1 MKDHPSQS
9 RTPGR
14 RPAAGR
20 ILAEALLVAV
30 LGAGFAFA
38 ANQISPRGL
47 ALTRD
52 YFPTGTAHEVRPVA
66 HAVPPPAAGTNAAV
80 LSPAQFLAA
89 QMKEKGLQLI
99 DGPRATKFFHDP
111 RFQQNMV
118 VFVDA
123 RNEAEYQKGHVPGAY
138 EFDPYHPE
146 KYFDAIL
153 PVCQKA
159 EQVVVYCNGGDC
171 DDSENAAIWLRDNAG
186 ISNQKLFVYGGG
198 ITEWTTNNLPV
209 ETGAR
214 NSGTLLNT
222 NALINKNK

>member
-1 MKDHPSQS
+1 VKDHPSQS
-9 RTPGR
+9 GTPGR
-14 RPAAGR
+14 RSAVGR
-20 ILAEALLVAV
+20 ILAEALLVAAI
-30 LGAGFAFA
+30 GAAFAFA
-38 ANQISPRGL
+38 ANQISPLGL

-66 HAVPPPAAGTNAAV
+66 HAVPPPAASTNVAV

-89 QMKEKGLQLI
+89 QMKERGLQLI
-99 DGPRATKFFHDP
+99 DGPQATKFFHDP

-118 VFVDA
+118 LFVDA
-123 RNEAEYQKGHVPGAY
+123 RNETEYQKGHIPGAY

-146 KYFDAIL
+146 KYFDIVV

-186 ISNQKLFVYGGG
+186 ISNQKICVYAGGFA
-198 ITEWTTNNLPV
+198 EWTTNNLPV

>member
-1 MKDHPSQS
+1 VKANPVQTGD
-9 RTPGR
+9 
-14 RPAAGR
+14 PALPRAVRKIFG
-20 ILAEALLVAV
+20 EAALVAV
-30 LGAGFAFA
+30 LGAAFAFA
-38 ANQISPRGL
+38 ANQLSPLGL

-66 HAVPPPAAGTNAAV
+66 KAVAPPAAGTNAAV

-99 DGPRATKFFHDP
+99 DGPGATKSFHDP

-118 VFVDA
+118 VFIDA
-123 RNEAEYQKGHVPGAY
+123 RNETEYQKGHIPGAY
-138 EFDPYHPE
+138 EFDPYLPG
-146 KYFDAIL
+146 KYFDSVL

-171 DDSENAAIWLRDNAG
+171 DDSESAALLLRDVG

-198 ITEWTTNNLPV
+198 ITEWQTNRLPV
-209 ETGAR
+209 ETGTR
-214 NSGTLLNT
+214 NSGTLRELN
-222 NALINKNK
+222 K